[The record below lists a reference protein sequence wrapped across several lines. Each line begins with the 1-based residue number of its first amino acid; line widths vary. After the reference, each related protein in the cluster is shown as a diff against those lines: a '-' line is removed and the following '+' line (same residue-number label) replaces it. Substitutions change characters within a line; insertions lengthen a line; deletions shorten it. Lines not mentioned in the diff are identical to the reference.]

1 MSSEDPSVARK
12 KSSRQRE
19 GSPGIVSLVPEILSQ
34 LLREMYYKQNKPP
47 QRLFGLVGPVYV
59 CDLVV
64 DDL

>member
-1 MSSEDPSVARK
+1 
-12 KSSRQRE
+12 
-19 GSPGIVSLVPEILSQ
+19 
-34 LLREMYYKQNKPP
+34 MYYKQNKPP